1 MAITTSTLIE
11 DSFKTIIKS
20 NGQGSEEDQILI
32 NSAELQNAS
41 SAPKIS
47 IANLYYEVLG
57 TGNVTVFFK
66 NDEEKKVTL
75 ELSVYQA
82 AAIRQS
88 LFADT
93 KLYTYGDACPERVY
107 QIREAIVQIDNR
119 LGEILKEE

>member
-11 DSFKTIIKS
+11 DSFKTIVKS
-20 NGQGSEEDQILI
+20 NGLGGEEDQVLI
-32 NSAELQNAS
+32 NSAELENAS

-75 ELSVYQA
+75 SGRGNYGLKPNESKVKDPVGDIMLSSDSNVSKFNL
-82 AAIRQS
+82 IIES
-88 LFADT
+88 H
-93 KLYTYGDACPERVY
+93 
-107 QIREAIVQIDNR
+107 
-119 LGEILKEE
+119 KESGFN

>member
-1 MAITTSTLIE
+1 MS
-11 DSFKTIIKS
+11 
-20 NGQGSEEDQILI
+20 
-32 NSAELQNAS
+32 
-41 SAPKIS
+41 
-47 IANLYYEVLG
+47 
-57 TGNVTVFFK
+57 
-66 NDEEKKVTL
+66 EEKKVTL

-107 QIREAIVQIDNR
+107 QIREAIVQIDTR